1 VVGRG
6 GLRLCLGVRWAAP
19 DVPLTRA
26 CWLPQ
31 LPTR

>member
-26 CWLPQ
+26 C
-31 LPTR
+31 